1 MILGSYVL
9 TLKGFGMK
17 TSCMLFEQTT
27 INWLET
33 EDISLDL
40 GHLIHLIFCFFMRN
54 ITPKMSYESTR
65 INF

>member
-40 GHLIHLIFCFFMRN
+40 GHLIHLIFLFF
-54 ITPKMSYESTR
+54 YEKYYP
-65 INF
+65 